1 MKNIIKGDKIF
12 YYKLFTLALP
22 VIMQNLITSSLSMV
36 DGVLVGKLGN
46 EPVAAVGIANQY
58 GLLVFLMY
66 AAIHSGAG
74 IFIAQFWGK
83 KDYGNIK
90 KVVNLAAVLAAGVA
104 ILFSVAGILF
114 PGQIVAIFNTQS
126 LVIELGADF
135 LRIFS
140 FSFIFAA
147 ISFGIS
153 VNLRSIGKSVMPMII
168 SGIALGVN
176 TLLNFALIFGLWGFP
191 EMGVKGSATA
201 TLVARIIEMAIFLV
215 VSGRYYDILRLRI
228 SVLKTVSSDLFKR
241 VSHTMIPV
249 VLNELCW
256 GLGFAVYSVAYGR
269 ISTEAFAAVQ
279 ITNNITN
286 LFLVAGFG
294 MASASAVMVGH
305 VIGAGEEHKAREYAW
320 RFIRLCLLGG
330 VVLGAALHF
339 TAPSVARLY
348 DVTPDVLTSAI
359 VILNINAFII
369 PIRLTNIVS
378 IVGILR
384 GGGDAGFAFKA
395 EGITMWL
402 IGVPLA
408 FAGAFLLKLEVQ
420 WVVLLVMGEEL
431 AKIILAV
438 LRLRS
443 DKWIRNV
450 VLEV

>member
-22 VIMQNLITSSLSMV
+22 VIVQNLITSSLSMV

-83 KDYGNIK
+83 KDYENIK
-90 KVVNLAAVLAAGVA
+90 KVVNLGAALGAGIA

-114 PGQIVAIFNTQS
+114 PGQIVGIFNTHPM
-126 LVIELGADF
+126 VIELGADF

-153 VNLRSIGKSVMPMII
+153 VNLRSIGKSVMPMVI

-191 EMGVKGSATA
+191 AMGVKGSATA

-228 SVLKTVSSDLFKR
+228 KVLKTVSSDLFKR
-241 VSHTMIPV
+241 VGHTMVPV

-305 VIGAGEEHKAREYAW
+305 VIGAGEEHKARDYAW
-320 RFIRLCLLGG
+320 KFITLCLLGG
-330 VVLGAALHF
+330 IVLGIALHF

-348 DVTPDVLTSAI
+348 DVTPDVLKSAI

-402 IGVPLA
+402 IGVPMA
-408 FAGAFLLKLEVQ
+408 FAGAFLLRLEVQ
-420 WVVLLVMGEEL
+420 WVVLLVMAEEL
-431 AKIILAV
+431 VKIVLAV

-443 DKWIRNV
+443 GKWIKNV